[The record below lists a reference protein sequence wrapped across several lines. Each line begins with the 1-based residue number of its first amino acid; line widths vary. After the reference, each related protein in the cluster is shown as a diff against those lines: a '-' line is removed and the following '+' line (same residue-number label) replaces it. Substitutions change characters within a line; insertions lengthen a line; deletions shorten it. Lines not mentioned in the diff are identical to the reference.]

1 MPAGSNVPN
10 GFGGFAEYFKF
21 PEISPMSM
29 LPQAN
34 GDMDNRQFNP
44 IPSGPLLA
52 PFLMNSPQSSQL
64 SQQPQSRSSVGPPI
78 PPSGVP
84 SQVAAQSEPQK
95 EQADIVQAED
105 QDGQNKNDESQY
117 NDRKNN
123 NYRSEQTHADDDI
136 FKQYTNVDEI
146 HAENSLEQV

>member
-10 GFGGFAEYFKF
+10 GFGDSAEGFKF
-21 PEISPMSM
+21 PEYPLMSM
-29 LPQAN
+29 PPQASGN
-34 GDMDNRQFNP
+34 MDNRQFNP
-44 IPSGPLLA
+44 TPSGPLSWPYL
-52 PFLMNSPQSSQL
+52 NSPQSSQL
-64 SQQPQSRSSVGPPI
+64 QQSQPRSSVGPPM

-84 SQVAAQSEPQK
+84 SQVAAQSEPQE
-95 EQADIVQAED
+95 EQADVVQAEG
-105 QDGQNKNDESQY
+105 QDGQNNNGQIQY

-146 HAENSLEQV
+146 HAENSSEQV